1 MAKLEYSADWTK
13 NWNPAPFGDL
23 LNIYRG
29 SGFSAPFAQNQEESM
44 LGKAIADA
52 KKYGVTLDPSSLGG
66 IALAGALA
74 PPKQPGFNEP
84 NGTKEQLTW
93 WLEQQKKQAEEAQ
106 KLGKES
112 AREALLLSSI
122 SKIGP
127 TLATALGGP
136 SWDTIERNRETGLNA
151 INNIKQSTLQPLS
164 TAQFQAR
171 SYYS

>member
-1 MAKLEYSADWTK
+1 MANLDYSAAWGK
-13 NWNPAPFGDL
+13 NYNPSPFGDL
-23 LNIYRG
+23 LSLYRNG
-29 SGFSAPFAQNQEESM
+29 EMFSAGSPA
-44 LGKAIADA
+44 A
-52 KKYGVTLDPSSLGG
+52 T
-66 IALAGALA
+66 
-74 PPKQPGFNEP
+74 KQPSQPATFTPPPGVDPTAAYLINRQNP
-84 NGTKEQLTW
+84 S
-93 WLEQQKKQAEEAQ
+93 AEEMEAAAELGFKRTTRGLDYNAKLQRESADYAQ

-127 TLATALGGP
+127 MLSTALGGP

-164 TAQFQAR
+164 TAQFQPR